1 MSFLTKRTIKFKV
14 FLISAFAILYLVVL
28 ASTNIYSS
36 YKVKDVFIDLQKH
49 ELVITKTTEDMVI
62 NILKLNKLVTFTSF
76 TGETTDKTLL
86 KSKQYNQTILK
97 QFEYLYKLLKNENDK
112 KLLDLLTKIKK
123 RYQVFAPMALNIHKA
138 FKEDFE
144 DGVDEAFGL
153 NAISKKMNSE
163 LEELSKQTKI
173 NFTNKIKDLSTF
185 MDKTINIT
193 IFTAGIA
200 IVLFVLFT
208 HILATSIITSVK
220 DFQVGINDFFQYLN
234 KKKKNTELLKS
245 DNNDEISAMAE
256 IVNQNILQ
264 IKEAIEKDNKFIY
277 EVTNLAHNIENGDFD
292 KKIQLSASSKEL
304 NDLKSILNNIVST
317 FDKSFLEIT
326 KNLDLISNGDFSN
339 NISLKEKG
347 QYKIVN
353 DSFTKVT
360 NSLNS
365 ILNGLEQSLIGVK
378 NGDFDVKLNIDI
390 YNGSFKDIA
399 NGINHVIVTFE
410 NAIKDINA
418 TMDSLSYGDLK
429 SKIDTDYEGVYLN
442 LKNAINDTINKLY
455 QVVNT
460 VFETSNYMM
469 IGLNDV
475 ARITDEISTLAS
487 SQASSLEET
496 TIAIEEIASNISS
509 STSNAVG
516 TSNMVQE
523 VYNMAIE
530 ANEAVKDN
538 IKVIAS
544 VQEKTELVDEI
555 AYQTNLLALNA
566 SIEAARAGEFGKGFA
581 VVAIEVRKLAE
592 KSRIATDEVTDIIQV
607 SSDKSY
613 KVGKVMQ
620 KVMPNMQEATKLV
633 KSISASLTEQ
643 NTGIQQINESMVTVD
658 AITQKNAK
666 SSEELSQ
673 NAISMNQ
680 KSKELI
686 ENISFFKL

>member
-1 MSFLTKRTIKFKV
+1 MNFLIKQTIKFKV

-326 KNLDLISNGDFSN
+326 KNLDSISNGDFSN

>member
-1 MSFLTKRTIKFKV
+1 
-14 FLISAFAILYLVVL
+14 
-28 ASTNIYSS
+28 
-36 YKVKDVFIDLQKH
+36 
-49 ELVITKTTEDMVI
+49 
-62 NILKLNKLVTFTSF
+62 
-76 TGETTDKTLL
+76 
-86 KSKQYNQTILK
+86 
-97 QFEYLYKLLKNENDK
+97 
-112 KLLDLLTKIKK
+112 
-123 RYQVFAPMALNIHKA
+123 
-138 FKEDFE
+138 
-144 DGVDEAFGL
+144 
-153 NAISKKMNSE
+153 
-163 LEELSKQTKI
+163 
-173 NFTNKIKDLSTF
+173 
-185 MDKTINIT
+185 
-193 IFTAGIA
+193 
-200 IVLFVLFT
+200 
-208 HILATSIITSVK
+208 
-220 DFQVGINDFFQYLN
+220 
-234 KKKKNTELLKS
+234 
-245 DNNDEISAMAE
+245 
-256 IVNQNILQ
+256 
-264 IKEAIEKDNKFIY
+264 
-277 EVTNLAHNIENGDFD
+277 
-292 KKIQLSASSKEL
+292 
-304 NDLKSILNNIVST
+304 
-317 FDKSFLEIT
+317 
-326 KNLDLISNGDFSN
+326 
-339 NISLKEKG
+339 
-347 QYKIVN
+347 
-353 DSFTKVT
+353 
-360 NSLNS
+360 
-365 ILNGLEQSLIGVK
+365 LIGVK
-378 NGDFDVKLNIDI
+378 NGNFDVKLNVDT

-399 NGINHVIVTFE
+399 NGINQVIESFE
-410 NAIKDINA
+410 NTIRDINI
-418 TMDSLSYGDLK
+418 TMDRLSHGDLK

-442 LKNAINDTINKLY
+442 LKNAINNTISKLY